1 MRRSTKRAL
10 WAPAV
15 LLVASATLAACSS
28 SGGGSTSSPSSA
40 SSGSAASGSLK
51 TGLKVFII
59 PKNLGNPYFTTADSV
74 KSGGAM
80 AALQTLGESATETS
94 GTAAT
99 PSSQIPALQAAI
111 TKGANA
117 LIVRPP
123 TRTRCARR

>member
-28 SGGGSTSSPSSA
+28 SGSGSTSPSSS
-40 SSGSAASGSLK
+40 SSGSGSSASGSLK

-99 PSSQIPALQAAI
+99 PSAQIPA
-111 TKGANA
+111 
-117 LIVRPP
+117 PP
-123 TRTRCARR
+123 GRDDLRCLT